1 MKHTA
6 LYIILPLSLLLG
18 SCIIREQKQRSIP
31 PIRCEVMTVDPVS
44 SLCSR
49 TYLATVQEQAHIPLS
64 LPYGGTITE
73 LRVQPNAEVRKGDLL
88 LRVDDTDARQAL
100 RSATAALKQA
110 KDAVRR
116 TTPLHQKGLI
126 TDIQM
131 VELQTKLDQAQAAVT
146 AAQQQVRQC
155 ELYAPEDGTITYSNL
170 HTGQHLTPAVT
181 VMTLLDMRGFTVV
194 IPVPENEVAQLH
206 VGDSAQLAIPALQT
220 DSLRACIT
228 QINVQANALTHTYPV
243 EALVINPPANM
254 LPGMVGTL
262 SISQHVH
269 SAVVIPQQCVMMLPE
284 GTAVWLADKYGRAE
298 RRLITLG
305 EYQADGVQVLSGL
318 NPGDKLVV
326 KGYQKLYHD
335 ALLEYE

>member
-1 MKHTA
+1 MKHIT
-6 LYIILPLSLLLG
+6 LYILLPLSLLLG
-18 SCIIREQKQRSIP
+18 SCIIREQKQRTIP
-31 PIRCEVMTVDPVS
+31 PVRCEVMTVNPVS
-44 SLCSR
+44 SLCNRS
-49 TYLATVQEQAHIPLS
+49 YMATVQEQAHIPLS
-64 LPYGGTITE
+64 MPYGGTITE
-73 LRVQPNAEVRKGDLL
+73 LCVKPNAEVRKGDLL

-100 RSATAALKQA
+100 RSTTAALKQVQ
-110 KDAVRR
+110 DAMRR

-155 ELYAPEDGTITYSNL
+155 ELHAPEDGTITFSNL

-194 IPVPENEVAQLH
+194 IPVPENEVAELH
-206 VGDSAQLAIPALQT
+206 TGDTARLTIPALQVDT
-220 DSLRACIT
+220 LRACIT

-243 EALVINPPANM
+243 EALVVNPPANM

-262 SISQHVH
+262 RIDRQVS
-269 SAVVIPQQCVMMLPE
+269 SAVIIPQQCVMMLPE
-284 GTAVWLADKYGRAE
+284 GAAVWVANQYGRAE

-305 EYQADGVQVLSGL
+305 DYQADGVQVLSGL
-318 NPGDKLVV
+318 NPGDKVVV

-335 ALLEYE
+335 ALMEF